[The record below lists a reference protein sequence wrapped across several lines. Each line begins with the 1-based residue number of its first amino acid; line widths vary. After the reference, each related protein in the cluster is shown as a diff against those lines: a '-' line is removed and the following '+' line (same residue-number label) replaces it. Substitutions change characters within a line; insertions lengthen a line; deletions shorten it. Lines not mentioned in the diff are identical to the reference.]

1 MVSLCELMEV
11 TEEGVKFVSP
21 HDGSLMML
29 TPEHSIQLQN
39 SIGALVIDI
48 LVQKRKCSWS
58 YLFQHEINIY
68 TPWHYSGW
76 DIGLNFT
83 YRHPPIFTVKDEI
96 FKTHLKYLP
105 FCLKITSQEPFTC
118 CTLWSL

>member
-29 TPEHSIQLQN
+29 APEHSIQLQN

-58 YLFQHEINIY
+58 HLFQHEINIY
-68 TPWHYSGW
+68 TPWHYSGS

-83 YRHPPIFTVKDEI
+83 YRHPPF
-96 FKTHLKYLP
+96 
-105 FCLKITSQEPFTC
+105 SR
-118 CTLWSL
+118 

>member
-1 MVSLCELMEV
+1 MKTLPFRTVINVFIRLKTFQESGGFQMVSLCELMEV

-48 LVQKRKCSWS
+48 LV
-58 YLFQHEINIY
+58 
-68 TPWHYSGW
+68 
-76 DIGLNFT
+76 
-83 YRHPPIFTVKDEI
+83 
-96 FKTHLKYLP
+96 
-105 FCLKITSQEPFTC
+105 
-118 CTLWSL
+118 